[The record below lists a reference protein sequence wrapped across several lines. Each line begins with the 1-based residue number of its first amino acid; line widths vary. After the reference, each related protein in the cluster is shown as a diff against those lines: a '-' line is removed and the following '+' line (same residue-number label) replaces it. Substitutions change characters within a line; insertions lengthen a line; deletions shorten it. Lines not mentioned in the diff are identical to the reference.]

1 MTSGTTRPTRSHA
14 RSERARHHRRTTGP
28 TGAHAWRKWA
38 RENRYPSRK
47 GSFGTAG
54 EKHPVVMAEGL
65 IVTGDGGAG
74 EEDNRHDEDNAGD
87 DHDPCRNLVEPR
99 RPR

>member
-1 MTSGTTRPTRSHA
+1 
-14 RSERARHHRRTTGP
+14 
-28 TGAHAWRKWA
+28 
-38 RENRYPSRK
+38 
-47 GSFGTAG
+47 
-54 EKHPVVMAEGL
+54 MAEGL